1 MNAITQLWTRTR
13 NWFRGTAAIAGREL
27 LSLFV
32 TPLAYLVGT
41 LFLLNQGWNFAILL
55 QVLNQPLAARGP
67 VMQYFFGGSI
77 FIFWL
82 PVIFICAA
90 ISMRLIA
97 EERRSGTLEAL
108 LTAPLEPS
116 QVVIGKYLGALG
128 FYVILWLPTG
138 SFYLLLRGAA
148 GPTMAPDPGPI
159 LAGYLGTFMVGA
171 SFIAVGLLFSAFSRS
186 QLAAAIGTF
195 VSSTIVLL
203 AGLLTDQVEVWL
215 AKILSWTSLLG
226 MMQELAQ
233 GIVDGHWM
241 WLHLAVV
248 VAALSVATVAV
259 NPRRDW
265 QSAAQAALVCLAVGH
280 LAVFAGRHSERADWT
295 AGQVYTLSERAE
307 QVLGQLGAAS
317 LDVVV
322 VVPTTIGNGRPNPV
336 RGELR
341 EVLLRMQ
348 QVNQSIR
355 IRLVDPDID
364 RQEAERLVDD
374 FGLTGR
380 ELPDG
385 VVLIRSGQGSEL
397 RRAHLLPTELVTFAT
412 GPEVQA
418 NGPQVKSFRGEEA
431 LLGKFL
437 EVSDPR
443 ELTVCYTQGHGEP
456 AFDDLEPFNGYAH
469 LRDLLREANLE
480 TQVANLDDED
490 GLDGCDLL
498 LVAGPKGMLPPA
510 HVASIRRFA
519 DRGRDILIL
528 AGAEFVRGKPLLIDH
543 GLEPLTA
550 EYGIHFGDRVVLD
563 PHAVPG
569 GSELLAF
576 TVIDGWADHP
586 AVRSLVL
593 QPVAFF
599 EVRELWLD
607 SRAVALVSSS
617 EQGWAEADLIRF
629 QSGGVLRFDPGTDR
643 RGPIPVVAAGER
655 GESRL
660 VVIGSDH
667 FALNAWLREDVAYSR
682 GRDLILNLIGWLTQR
697 DTLLGIRARD
707 REHVKLV
714 LLPEQLNRM
723 TWICLLGLPGF
734 AIGVGLLVWWRRRK

>member
-1 MNAITQLWTRTR
+1 MRQVIERATHWV
-13 NWFRGTAAIAGREL
+13 RGTAAIAGREL

-41 LFLLNQGWNFAILL
+41 LFLLNQGWNFSILL

-67 VMQYFFGGSI
+67 VMQYYFGGSI

-97 EERRSGTLEAL
+97 EERRQGTLEAL

-116 QVVIGKYLGALG
+116 QVVIGKYFGALA
-128 FYVILWLPTG
+128 FYVALWLPTG

-148 GPTMAPDPGPI
+148 GPGMAPDPGPI
-159 LAGYLGTFMVGA
+159 LSGYLGTFMVGA
-171 SFIAVGLLFSAFSRS
+171 SFIAVGLVFSAFARS

-195 VSSTIVLL
+195 VSCTIVLL

-233 GIVDGHWM
+233 GIVDGHWL

-248 VAALSVATVAV
+248 VSAIALAIVAV

-265 QSAAQAALVCLAVGH
+265 QTFVQAALVCVAAGH
-280 LAVFAGRHSERADWT
+280 LAVFAGRHAQRGDWT
-295 AGQVYTLSERAE
+295 EGQVYSLSDRARE
-307 QVLGQLGAAS
+307 VLGNLGGTI
-317 LDVVV
+317 DVVV
-322 VVPTTIGNGRPNPV
+322 VVPTTVGNGRPNPV

-348 QVNQSIR
+348 QVTESIR
-355 IRLVDPDID
+355 IRFVDPDVD

-385 VVLIRSGQGSEL
+385 VVLIRSGQGSDL
-397 RRAHLLPTELVTFAT
+397 RRAHLLPSELVTFAT
-412 GPEVQA
+412 GPDVQA
-418 NGPQVKSFRGEEA
+418 NGPRVKSFRGEEA
-431 LLGKFL
+431 LLTKFL

-443 ELTVCYTQGHGEP
+443 ELTICYTQGHGEP

-469 LRDLLREANLE
+469 LRDLLRDANLE
-480 TQVANLDDED
+480 TQVARLDEEG
-490 GLDGCDLL
+490 GLDACDLL
-498 LVAGPKGMLPPA
+498 LVAGPKGLLPPD
-510 HVASIRRFA
+510 HVAAVRRFA
-519 DRGRDILIL
+519 ERGKDILML
-528 AGAEFVRGKPLLIDH
+528 TGAEFVRGKPVLADH

-550 EYGIHFGDRVVLD
+550 EYGVHFGDRIVLD
-563 PHAVPG
+563 PHTVPG

-576 TVIDGWADHP
+576 TVLEGWADHP

-593 QPVAFF
+593 RPVAFF

-607 SRAVALVSSS
+607 RGAVALVSTS
-617 EQGWAEADLIRF
+617 EQGWAEADLMRF
-629 QSGGVLRFDPGTDR
+629 QSGGVLSFDPDSDR

-655 GESRL
+655 GDSRL
-660 VVIGSDH
+660 VVVASDH
-667 FALNAWLREDVAYSR
+667 FALNAWLREDVAYSH

-697 DTLLGIRARD
+697 DALLGIRARD

-714 LLPEQLNRM
+714 LLPEQLRRM
-723 TWICLLGLPGF
+723 TWMCLFGLPGF
-734 AIGVGLLVWWRRRK
+734 AVGLGLLVLWRRRK